1 MELDRFLTRMEL
13 LDCDGR
19 TSHTLVLEPDGTITV
34 RFRAGHRA
42 RIDPATRTVLT
53 PGVTVPVGLLDA
65 ACRLAR

>member
-1 MELDRFLTRMEL
+1 MDLDRFLTRVEL

-19 TSHTLVLEPDGTITV
+19 TSHTLVLELDGTITV
-34 RFRAGHRA
+34 RFRAGHCA
-42 RIDPATRTVLT
+42 RIDPVTRTVLT